1 MYGLETFYQPGVGGV
16 LLCAVAFWR
25 SNPSSGCTAVMDSVR
40 PVVRQCI
47 NTLSSSK
54 DSEQV
59 VQALQTVKK
68 YLDKESNELPP
79 SDKDIF
85 ATFHYTR
92 LLQALIR
99 SLHAD
104 WVQALTPRQHR
115 ELWDGL
121 FLSGPPDQAF
131 LVMLDSVTSISPST
145 SLDRLLAVLES
156 FLQSGRI
163 GDLLWSACR
172 RSTPASSLQ
181 MQDTLLSRLV
191 ALPDLLAN
199 HLQHRTR
206 PNFYPQRYYPLLAR
220 ELFAALEKT
229 CQALRE
235 EIFRVLAP
243 SLLTSTQSDFVW
255 QRVCWRLME
264 SVPDRWM
271 EAVIS
276 GLVLA
281 VDELMGNVILKNKK
295 AQFVLTHK
303 LLLLQYKHQA
313 VKDLCSTWSSSSAVR
328 HTPFEQQLYISK
340 ALLISLGSL
349 TEAELREL
357 RPELLQCML
366 AGVQCHLDSSLVQVR
381 RLGMVVAECLS
392 SKLDPQGTQLKFEY
406 EKDGDSEEL
415 VSLLRPSSA
424 GAPPPPPPSSSE
436 PAAAVE
442 GEPRMA
448 DGQPVTS
455 QNSDSDLDSDDD
467 LVPFDMSKDEELVT
481 SPAPRYLRDCLEV
494 DELPKGQCEI
504 QRSANDEDYGVGR
517 ERPFRPFLPSHSVPS
532 SSALTSSEDP
542 KRVEAAL
549 HAVEGL
555 VRKHPMTTR
564 EVSVELMKV
573 LLHLEDQFN
582 SDGFSFWRQRGMVA
596 LIVVDAIPVTEYVT
610 AEFYALNYSL
620 RQRLDMLEVL
630 ALSAQEL
637 SEPTAA
643 SDKRPAESAV
653 TERMTGGPQDGPQHW
668 KQIVEQRI
676 ADKTKRFSKVG
687 PSWGGFVRVGRHVV
701 ASPSVAFPLP
711 TLQGANRTRSA
722 AAAPNRFAPLA
733 GYFFFPLL
741 RNYDRP
747 QVTFDLLGSDHLVLG
762 RLVHTLGILMYLAVH
777 APVAAQMGR
786 ALLDFIWTVR
796 HHADA
801 VVRQGVHFATCAVL
815 LSVPTDGL
823 LSELGEELLEARAW
837 LKGATE
843 VDPDATCRS
852 LALQALVLL
861 EQRLTKGLQPPE
873 PPAQTL

>member
-1 MYGLETFYQPGVGGV
+1 
-16 LLCAVAFWR
+16 
-25 SNPSSGCTAVMDSVR
+25 MDSVR
-40 PVVRQCI
+40 LVVRQCI

-54 DSEQV
+54 DSEQA

-85 ATFHYTR
+85 AKFHYTR

-104 WVQALTPRQHR
+104 WVQTLTPRQHR

-145 SLDRLLAVLES
+145 SLDRLLDVLDS
-156 FLQSGRI
+156 FMQSGRI
-163 GDLLWSACR
+163 GDLLWSACQ
-172 RSTPASSLQ
+172 RSTPTSSLQ

-199 HLQHRTR
+199 HLQHHTR

-229 CQALRE
+229 CEALRGQTDCSVSFLAQLLGKVCTQGHSE

-281 VDELMGNVILKNKK
+281 VDEPTALSRLMGNVILKNKK

-303 LLLLQYKHQA
+303 LLLLQYKHQTPVLRSLLGYLA
-313 VKDLCSTWSSSSAVR
+313 QDSLRRPFLIQAMKDLCSTWSSSSVVR

-349 TEAELREL
+349 TEAELKEL
-357 RPELLQCML
+357 RHELLQCML
-366 AGVQCHLDSSLVQVR
+366 AGVQCHLDSNLVQVR

-406 EKDGDSEEL
+406 EKDADSEEL

-424 GAPPPPPPSSSE
+424 SAPPPPSSSE
-436 PAAAVE
+436 AAGAIE

-448 DGQPVTS
+448 DSQPVAS
-455 QNSDSDLDSDDD
+455 QSSDSDLDSDDD

-481 SPAPRYLRDCLEV
+481 SPAPRYLRDCVE
-494 DELPKGQCEI
+494 
-504 QRSANDEDYGVGR
+504 
-517 ERPFRPFLPSHSVPS
+517 
-532 SSALTSSEDP
+532 ALTSSEDP

-596 LIVVDAIPVTEYVT
+596 LTVVDAIPVTAYVT

-643 SDKRPAESAV
+643 SDKRPTESAV
-653 TERMTGGPQDGPQHW
+653 TESKMTGGPQDGPQHW
-668 KQIVEQRI
+668 KWIVEQRI
-676 ADKTKRFSKVG
+676 ANKTKRFSK
-687 PSWGGFVRVGRHVV
+687 
-701 ASPSVAFPLP
+701 
-711 TLQGANRTRSA
+711 GADRTNRAA

-801 VVRQGVHFATCAVL
+801 VVRQGVHFAACAVL
-815 LSVPTDGL
+815 LSVPTDCL

-837 LKGATE
+837 LKGAAE

-873 PPAQTL
+873 PPAQAL